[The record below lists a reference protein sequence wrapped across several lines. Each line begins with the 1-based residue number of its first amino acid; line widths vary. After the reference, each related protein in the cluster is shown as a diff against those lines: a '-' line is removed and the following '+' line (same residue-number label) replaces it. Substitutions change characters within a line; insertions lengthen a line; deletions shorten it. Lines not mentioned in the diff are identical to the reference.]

1 MADLF
6 SVTAP
11 LAIRFRDSGEKQI
24 LVERLPYSDGLL
36 FLPAFWT
43 DTRPELALRF
53 VPGPIAGEGPWKVG
67 NAIVTVLACH
77 GTDAGLAAEFS
88 AWQSRLL
95 ELGPEYPAKSDIET
109 LMKTLAAQVAGVDIC
124 RPEFRQHDTRG

>member
-11 LAIRFRDSGEKQI
+11 LAIRFKDTGEKQI
-24 LVERLPYSDGLL
+24 MVERLPYDDGLL

-43 DTRPELALRF
+43 DLPDGEALRY
-53 VPGPIAGEGPWKVG
+53 VGGPISGDGPWKVG

-77 GTDAGLAAEFS
+77 GTDAVLASEFS
-88 AWQSRLL
+88 AWQARLMA
-95 ELGPEYPAKSDIET
+95 LGDSYPGRDDLHT
-109 LMKTLAAQVAGVDIC
+109 LMKTHAAGIAGLDTC
-124 RPEFRQHDTRG
+124 RPEFKRD